1 MAKIIKGKLDQTH
14 NTNVTWLV
22 TAIKRLIIK
31 PVKKIGPPVFS
42 FKQTQESSQNNSQIL
57 AAFNGNLGAVIYSQK
72 GIPLD
77 YGSEF

>member
-14 NTNVTWLV
+14 NSNVTWLV

-42 FKQTQESSQNNSQIL
+42 FKKRRNPHKITAKS
-57 AAFNGNLGAVIYSQK
+57 
-72 GIPLD
+72 
-77 YGSEF
+77 